1 MLLITGEKRPNLYSY
16 PISKYPY
23 IGIQSLMEVQ
33 QVSQITYNVCA
44 SDNYIARRV
53 DRGGRS
59 TVVIVWEATG
69 GINAV

>member
-1 MLLITGEKRPNLYSY
+1 MLLITERKDQTYSY

-23 IGIQSLMEVQ
+23 IGIQSLMEV

-59 TVVIVWEATG
+59 TVVIVWEGTG

>member
-1 MLLITGEKRPNLYSY
+1 MA
-16 PISKYPY
+16 
-23 IGIQSLMEVQ
+23 VQ
-33 QVSQITYNVCA
+33 QVPQITYNVCA

>member
-1 MLLITGEKRPNLYSY
+1 M
-16 PISKYPY
+16 
-23 IGIQSLMEVQ
+23 QSLMEVQ
-33 QVSQITYNVCA
+33 QVPQITYIMCVPPII
-44 SDNYIARRV
+44 IARRV